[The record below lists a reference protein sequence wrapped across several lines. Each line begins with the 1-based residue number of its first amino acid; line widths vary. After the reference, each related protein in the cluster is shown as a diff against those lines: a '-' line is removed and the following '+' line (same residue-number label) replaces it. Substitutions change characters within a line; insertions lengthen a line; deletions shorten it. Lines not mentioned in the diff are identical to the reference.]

1 MRTVCSVVVAGVVFL
16 SSAAFAAGVKVT
28 DTQGE
33 YVAKIVTADK
43 VKGVEVRLAIEVSR
57 DDCNT
62 RTIDLTNALVSGDG
76 AGWHD
81 KYFWDAQ
88 MTQTKMHCPL
98 EKPVQET
105 IYSKAVFLQSF
116 TSEHAQGKVVA
127 TMIIPKGY
135 TLEVVVAK

>member
-1 MRTVCSVVVAGVVFL
+1 MRMLCSVVAAGVVFL
-16 SSAAFAAGVKVT
+16 GSVAFAAGVKVV
-28 DTQGE
+28 DSQGE
-33 YVAKIVTADK
+33 YVAKIVTADG
-43 VKGVEVRLAIEVSR
+43 VKGVEVRLAMDVSR

-81 KYFWDAQ
+81 KYFMDAR

-98 EKPVQET
+98 DKPVKET
-105 IYSKAVFLQSF
+105 IHSQSVFLKSF
-116 TSEHAQGKVVA
+116 TNENLKGRVVA